1 MNTEA
6 TTLTE
11 RVASYS
17 SLMTHTQAVIDRSR
31 GEIER
36 LEGVIRDAQQ
46 EHRIA
51 ATELLHVLN
60 QLEQQP

>member
-31 GEIER
+31 AEIER

-46 EHRIA
+46 EHRVA
-51 ATELLHVLN
+51 AHRLLCALN